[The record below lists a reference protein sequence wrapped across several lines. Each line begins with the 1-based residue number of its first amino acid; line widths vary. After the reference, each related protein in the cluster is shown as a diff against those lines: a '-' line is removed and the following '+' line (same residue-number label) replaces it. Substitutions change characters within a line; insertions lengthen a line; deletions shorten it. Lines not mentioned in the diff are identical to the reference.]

1 MGSRHCSYKG
11 PPLAPH
17 SRPSEATV
25 KRLAAEAEMQ
35 QKMWDLFVPEGGIRF
50 GDRRFWVLLSIV
62 LGLHAANM
70 YKDSRKPRDLGLP
83 EGAVRRLPD
92 GGLLL
97 ADGSIAKNAEAAPA
111 AQHTLHR
118 VREAGEDDTALGSAL
133 RKMKDAV

>member
-1 MGSRHCSYKG
+1 MALDPTVEVWRQEKRGLEVAPRMSEKNSTITVRSDPMLSALRCRSTSTLARMGSRHCSYKG

-62 LGLHAANM
+62 LGAPLPTHA
-70 YKDSRKPRDLGLP
+70 
-83 EGAVRRLPD
+83 
-92 GGLLL
+92 LL
-97 ADGSIAKNAEAAPA
+97 S
-111 AQHTLHR
+111 
-118 VREAGEDDTALGSAL
+118 
-133 RKMKDAV
+133 

>member
-1 MGSRHCSYKG
+1 MRSALRCGSSTLARMGSRHCSSKR

-62 LGLHAANM
+62 LGAPLPTHA
-70 YKDSRKPRDLGLP
+70 
-83 EGAVRRLPD
+83 
-92 GGLLL
+92 LL
-97 ADGSIAKNAEAAPA
+97 S
-111 AQHTLHR
+111 
-118 VREAGEDDTALGSAL
+118 
-133 RKMKDAV
+133 

>member
-1 MGSRHCSYKG
+1 
-11 PPLAPH
+11 
-17 SRPSEATV
+17 
-25 KRLAAEAEMQ
+25 MQ

-62 LGLHAANM
+62 LGAPLPTHALPSQPPQPTLSDFLPGLHAANM

-118 VREAGEDDTALGSAL
+118 VRE
-133 RKMKDAV
+133 V